1 MLVTLYL
8 ISANV
13 YNSISAPPR
22 RGFSYIELW
31 MIGIQVPM
39 LSALVEYS
47 IILGLNRY
55 WMLNKSNVLD
65 RNSLTNTDQ
74 WAFKVDTISFL
85 LSILYVVIFCSAY
98 WHSVF
103 LL

>member
-1 MLVTLYL
+1 
-8 ISANV
+8 
-13 YNSISAPPR
+13 
-22 RGFSYIELW
+22 
-31 MIGIQVPM
+31 MIGIQVPI
-39 LSALVEYS
+39 LAALVEYS

-55 WMLNKSNVLD
+55 WMLDKSSVLE
-65 RNSLTNTDQ
+65 RNSDK

-85 LSILYVVIFCSAY
+85 LSMLYVVIFCSAY